1 MCSVKQKQWPM
12 ECRNEEIDCKRSK
25 NIYSMKDYS
34 YIIDEA
40 CTGEKTPKL
49 VRKIIPILVGWA
61 KRKEINHTYS
71 DLNRLLGYQDGRCSS
86 IGHQLGS
93 INLVFQ
99 RLQEEAGL
107 ERIPT
112 LNALVS
118 NARTGIPSEGFSYV
132 HPKYDE
138 MDFTEKQI
146 IVENANNEAFNY
158 EKWDY
163 VLALLGLKP
172 YLSQADEDIIRSG
185 AFGFGGEGKEHKLM
199 KEFIAAHPE
208 AIDKQI
214 SEEGILEHI
223 LLSGDRVDVFFPKA
237 NVAVEV
243 KPKLAS
249 DADILRGLFQCVKY
263 KAILDAEA
271 EVKGEIPDSEIILVI
286 GGKLSQSNRNV
297 QECLDIEVIEEFEYK
312 NLYRKT

>member
-1 MCSVKQKQWPM
+1 M
-12 ECRNEEIDCKRSK
+12 ECRNEEIDCKQSK

-40 CTGEKTPKL
+40 CTGPKL
-49 VRKIIPILVGWA
+49 VRQIIPILVGWA
-61 KRKEINHTYS
+61 KRKETNHTYG
-71 DLNRLLGYQDGRCSS
+71 DLSRLLGYKDGRC

-93 INLVFQ
+93 VQLVFQ
-99 RLQEEAGL
+99 QLQEEAGL
-107 ERIPT
+107 EKIPT

-118 NARTGIPSEGFSYV
+118 NAKTGIPSEGFSYV

-208 AIDKQI
+208 AIGKQI

-249 DADILRGLFQCVKY
+249 DDDILRGLFQCVKY

-297 QECLDIEVIEEFEYK
+297 QECLDIEVIEEF
-312 NLYRKT
+312 

>member
-1 MCSVKQKQWPM
+1 MYSVKQKQWPM

-34 YIIDEA
+34 YIIDA
-40 CTGEKTPKL
+40 CTGKL
-49 VRKIIPILVGWA
+49 VRQIIPILVGWA
-61 KRKEINHTYS
+61 KRKETNHTYG
-71 DLNRLLGYQDGRCSS
+71 DLSRLLGYQDGRC
-86 IGHQLGS
+86 IGRQLGS
-93 INLVFQ
+93 VQLVFQ
-99 RLQEEAGL
+99 QLQEEAGL

-118 NARTGIPSEGFSYV
+118 SARTGIPSEGFSYV

-208 AIDKQI
+208 VIDEQI
-214 SEEGILEHI
+214 SEEGVLEHI

-297 QECLDIEVIEEFEYK
+297 QECLDIEVFEEFEYK
-312 NLYRKT
+312 SLYRKI

>member
-1 MCSVKQKQWPM
+1 M
-12 ECRNEEIDCKRSK
+12 
-25 NIYSMKDYS
+25 
-34 YIIDEA
+34 
-40 CTGEKTPKL
+40 
-49 VRKIIPILVGWA
+49 
-61 KRKEINHTYS
+61 
-71 DLNRLLGYQDGRCSS
+71 
-86 IGHQLGS
+86 
-93 INLVFQ
+93 
-99 RLQEEAGL
+99 
-107 ERIPT
+107 
-112 LNALVS
+112 
-118 NARTGIPSEGFSYV
+118 

-185 AFGFGGEGKEHKLM
+185 AFGFGGEEKEHKLM

-208 AIDKQI
+208 AIDEQI
-214 SEEGILEHI
+214 SEEGILEYI

-312 NLYRKT
+312 SLYRKT

>member
-1 MCSVKQKQWPM
+1 M

-34 YIIDEA
+34 YIIDA
-40 CTGEKTPKL
+40 CTGKL
-49 VRKIIPILVGWA
+49 VRQIIPILVGWA
-61 KRKEINHTYS
+61 KRKETNHTYG
-71 DLNRLLGYQDGRCSS
+71 DLSRLLGYQDGRC
-86 IGHQLGS
+86 IGRQLGS
-93 INLVFQ
+93 VQLVFQ
-99 RLQEEAGL
+99 QLQEEAGL

-118 NARTGIPSEGFSYV
+118 SARTGIPSEGFSYV

-208 AIDKQI
+208 VIDEQI
-214 SEEGILEHI
+214 SEEGVLEHI

>member
-1 MCSVKQKQWPM
+1 
-12 ECRNEEIDCKRSK
+12 
-25 NIYSMKDYS
+25 MKDYS

-40 CTGEKTPKL
+40 CTIEKTSGL

-61 KRKEINHTYS
+61 KRKETNHTYG
-71 DLNRLLGYQDGRCSS
+71 DLNRLLGYQDGRYSG
-86 IGHQLGS
+86 IGWQLGS
-93 INLVFQ
+93 VKLVFK
-99 RLQEEAGL
+99 RLQEEASL
-107 ERIPT
+107 DSIPA
-112 LNALVS
+112 LQALVS

-138 MDFTEKQI
+138 MDLTEKQI

-185 AFGFGGEGKEHKLM
+185 SFGFGGEGREHKLM

-208 AIDKQI
+208 SIDEQI
-214 SEEGILEHI
+214 SEKGILEHI
-223 LLSGDRVDVFFPKA
+223 LLSGDRLDVFFPKA
-237 NVAVEV
+237 NIVIEI

-271 EVKGEIPDSEIILVI
+271 EVKGEIPDGKIILVI

-297 QECLDIEVIEEFEYK
+297 QECLDIKVIEEFEYK
-312 NLYRKT
+312 KPLQNA

>member
-1 MCSVKQKQWPM
+1 M

-49 VRKIIPILVGWA
+49 VRQIIPILVGWA
-61 KRKEINHTYS
+61 KRKETNHTYG
-71 DLNRLLGYQDGRCSS
+71 DLSRLLGYQDGRC

-93 INLVFQ
+93 VQLVFQ
-99 RLQEEAGL
+99 QLQEEAGL
-107 ERIPT
+107 EKIPT

-208 AIDKQI
+208 AIGKQI

-243 KPKLAS
+243 KPKPKPKLAS

>member
-1 MCSVKQKQWPM
+1 M
-12 ECRNEEIDCKRSK
+12 ECRNEEIDCKQSK

-49 VRKIIPILVGWA
+49 VRLIIPILVGWA
-61 KRKEINHTYS
+61 KRKETNHTYG
-71 DLNRLLGYQDGRCSS
+71 DLSRLLGYQDGRC

-93 INLVFQ
+93 VQLVFQ
-99 RLQEEAGL
+99 QLQEEAGL
-107 ERIPT
+107 EKIPT

-172 YLSQADEDIIRSG
+172 YFSQADEDIIRSD

-208 AIDKQI
+208 AIHPEAIDEQI

-297 QECLDIEVIEEFEYK
+297 QECLDIEVIEEFNTKAFTEK
-312 NLYRKT
+312 HNN